1 MKCLGTDASTII
13 KLMPRLGEIRTI
25 FRYWGL
31 IGPFVGDA
39 QHTVVMVSAQQLF
52 IKMKLY

>member
-1 MKCLGTDASTII
+1 MKCLGTDASAVI
-13 KLMPRLGEIRTI
+13 KLMPRLGGIRTI

-39 QHTVVMVSAQQLF
+39 QHKVVMVSAQQLF